1 MTGLDRNHE
10 KADRRSGQAEPR
22 GDRVSATRLDW
33 LAASLSE
40 RDWVVLD
47 SLAVWR
53 LMTTDQLRR
62 LHFTGLGTAGS
73 SGRTVRAALRRLAV
87 EVGAVRHL
95 TRRIGGVRA
104 GSSGYVWHLTGVGR
118 RLLATLFAPAGMR
131 RARLAAVAVSEP
143 SPRTLDHSLAVS
155 EVAVRLGEAGQ
166 AGRAGQLEVLR
177 LEAEPDCWREHFG
190 SVGQRLRVKPDLFII
205 TGVAGGEFQD
215 LWFVEVDRATETL
228 ATIRRKA
235 DAYAA
240 YHRSGVE
247 QARSGVFPRVL
258 WVTPDMARAEAIQQE
273 LAGGRGRGETSGSVG
288 PGRNEQAIGSRL
300 HLAVPMGGL
309 IGAVTGQDGSEPSRN

>member
-1 MTGLDRNHE
+1 MTGLNRNPE
-10 KADRRSGQAEPR
+10 KADGRPGQPQPSD
-22 GDRVSATRLDW
+22 GRVSAARLDR
-33 LAASLSE
+33 LAAALSA
-40 RDWVVLD
+40 RDWAVLD
-47 SLAVWR
+47 SLAAWR

-62 LHFTGLGTAGS
+62 LHFMSLGTAGS

-95 TRRIGGVRA
+95 VRRIGGVRA

-118 RLLATLFAPAGMR
+118 RLLGTPAAPVIMR
-131 RARLAAVAVSEP
+131 RLRLAAVAVSEP
-143 SPRTLDHSLAVS
+143 SPRTLDHTVAVS
-155 EVAVRLGEAGQ
+155 EVAVRLDEAR
-166 AGRAGQLEVLR
+166 RAERLELLR
-177 LEAEPDCWREHFG
+177 LEAEPDCWREHLG
-190 SVGQRLRVKPDLFII
+190 SVGQRLRVKPDLFTI
-205 TGVAGGEFQD
+205 TAVPGGEFQD

-258 WVTPDMARAEAIQQE
+258 WATPDMARAKAIRRE
-273 LAGGRGRGETSGSVG
+273 LASTPDGGGTSGSAG
-288 PGRNEQAIGSRL
+288 AGRTGQAIRSRL

-309 IGAVTGQDGSEPSRN
+309 IAAVTGQDGSEPSRN